1 MQIIPITRIIIM
13 KQEIFMEVWA
23 KYNR

>member
-13 KQEIFMEVWA
+13 KQEIFIKVRA